1 MAKIQLRSS
10 VSLSPASYLQLQAL
24 AQLRGMSLSA
34 WLEQQIAD
42 RAAEQGVVVLP
53 EDVERANE
61 ARRQAVAERKHA
73 AEEESGRTEQA
84 RREAFG

>member
-1 MAKIQLRSS
+1 MAKIQTRSS
-10 VSLSPASYLQLQAL
+10 VSLSTASHLQLQAL
-24 AQLRGMSLSA
+24 AQLRSMPLSA

-53 EDVERANE
+53 EDVERAKE
-61 ARRQAVAERKHA
+61 ERRQAVAERRHA
-73 AEEESGRTEQA
+73 AEEENGRAEQA